1 MILLRNAICFMPQ
14 LLLLLPP
21 AEYNY
26 STAAPPSMQNDTITI
41 SRHHSNDPAVKL
53 AICHALAQVGNGLPL
68 CCAVL
73 CCAVLCCGVCACQNA
88 AYALAASWQPTNCMG
103 AVGFSTALVLHVY
116 ATQLQARIICVGA
129 AGDCE
134 H

>member
-1 MILLRNAICFMPQ
+1 MQLLQRGCAVWPVEPFKGLSCTKAEPMILLRNAICFMPQ

-53 AICHALAQVGNGLPL
+53 AICHALAQVGNRLPL

-73 CCAVLCCGVCACQNA
+73 WRVCLSECSICTSGQ
-88 AYALAASWQPTNCMG
+88 LAT
-103 AVGFSTALVLHVY
+103 H
-116 ATQLQARIICVGA
+116 
-129 AGDCE
+129 
-134 H
+134 